1 MSKMAVLASIA
12 IAAFVANADIYMAG
26 DSTMCNYNPAK
37 QYPQQGWG
45 QALAL
50 YMKDSSKLHNWAVGG
65 RSAKSFKAEGRWQKI
80 VDSLK
85 PGDWVVVAFGHN
97 DANKAKKERYSSPD
111 DYKAIMRSF
120 VEDVR
125 AKGASPVLA
134 TSIPHSGGFSE
145 KDGVMSVR
153 GSAAGIGPY
162 VAKTRELAAEM
173 DVPLLDLNRFA
184 VEQLPKLGLE
194 KANALYMRIKPGEYK
209 RLPEGLK
216 DGCHTRDT
224 GAYFYSSAAVQ
235 MAREQKLKICELF
248 KPQDEVAFEPYPWG
262 GPGGN
267 AKPLKDDFS
276 EEEIPYAGAAGV
288 GMRETI
294 QSRID
299 AASAAGGGV
308 VSVPRG
314 EHFSKG
320 PIRLRSNVELHL
332 AEGAKIVFSD
342 DPKDYLPVVPTSWE
356 GVECLNYSPLVYAYG
371 CTNVAITGKGTIA
384 PKMDFWRTW
393 FGHKGRGLRAA
404 TRKLYDWC
412 SFNAPIEERDLTKLP
427 ESNVRPHLIQFNRC
441 ANVRLE
447 DFKIRQSPFW
457 TIHLYLCDG
466 VVARGLDVY
475 AHGSNNDGIDIEMT
489 KNVLVE
495 NCRFDQGDDAVVI
508 KSGRNQDAWRLAC
521 PSENIEVRNCTV
533 VNGHVLL
540 GIGSEMSGGVRNV
553 YMHDC
558 VLESEALRLFYVK
571 TNERRGGFVEN
582 IRMENVS
589 AKKVRW
595 GVMAVETDVL
605 YQWKDF
611 LTHEVRVTPIR
622 NLSMKNV
629 VVDEAERLVDI
640 RGDKRLPV
648 DGVTLENV
656 RVAKA
661 LKPDR
666 IENAVNVR
674 VNER

>member
-153 GSAAGIGPY
+153 GGAAGIGPY

-173 DVPLLDLNRFA
+173 DVPLLDLNKFA
-184 VEQLPKLGLE
+184 AEQLPKLGLE

-314 EHFSKG
+314 EHSIDG
-320 PIRLRSNVELHL
+320 PIRLKSGVELHL
-332 AEGAKIVFSD
+332 EDGATLVFAD
-342 DPKDYLPVVPTSWE
+342 DPALYLPAVMSSWE

-371 CTNVAITGKGTIA
+371 ATNVAITGKGTIA

-412 SFNAPIEERDLTKLP
+412 SFNAPLAERDLTKLP

-447 DFKIRQSPFW
+447 DFKIRESPFW

-558 VLESEALRLFYVK
+558 VLESEARRLFYVK
-571 TNERRGGFVEN
+571 VNERRGGFVEN
-582 IRMENVS
+582 IRMENVK

-595 GVMAVETDVL
+595 GVMAVKTDVL

-611 LTHEVRVTPIR
+611 PTHEVRVTPIR

-629 VVDEAERLVDI
+629 AVDEAERLVDI
-640 RGDKRLPV
+640 IGDKRLPV

>member
-97 DANKAKKERYSSPD
+97 DANKAKKDRYSSPD
-111 DYKAIMRSF
+111 DYKALMRSF
-120 VEDVR
+120 VEDAR

-173 DVPLLDLNRFA
+173 DVPLLDLNKFA
-184 VEQLPKLGLE
+184 AEQLPKLGLE

-224 GAYFYSSAAVQ
+224 GAYFYASAAVQ

-262 GPGGN
+262 GPGGD

-314 EHFSKG
+314 EHSIDG
-320 PIRLRSNVELHL
+320 PIRLKSGVELHL
-332 AEGAKIVFSD
+332 EDGATLVFAD
-342 DPKDYLPVVPTSWE
+342 DPALYLPAVPTSWE

-371 CTNVAITGKGTIA
+371 ATNVAITGKGTFA
-384 PKMDFWRTW
+384 PKMDFWRKW
-393 FGHKGRGLRAA
+393 FGRGKGHMEA
-404 TRKLYDWC
+404 TRRLYDWC
-412 SFNAPIEERDLTKLP
+412 SFNAPMNERDLTKIP

-441 ANVRLE
+441 GNVRLE
-447 DFKIRQSPFW
+447 GFRIRESPFW
-457 TIHLYLCDG
+457 TIHLFLCDG
-466 VVARGLDVY
+466 AVVRGLEILQ
-475 AHGSNNDGIDIEMT
+475 AIM
-489 KNVLVE
+489 
-495 NCRFDQGDDAVVI
+495 F
-508 KSGRNQDAWRLAC
+508 SGK
-521 PSENIEVRNCTV
+521 
-533 VNGHVLL
+533 
-540 GIGSEMSGGVRNV
+540 M
-553 YMHDC
+553 
-558 VLESEALRLFYVK
+558 
-571 TNERRGGFVEN
+571 
-582 IRMENVS
+582 
-589 AKKVRW
+589 
-595 GVMAVETDVL
+595 
-605 YQWKDF
+605 
-611 LTHEVRVTPIR
+611 
-622 NLSMKNV
+622 
-629 VVDEAERLVDI
+629 
-640 RGDKRLPV
+640 
-648 DGVTLENV
+648 
-656 RVAKA
+656 
-661 LKPDR
+661 
-666 IENAVNVR
+666 
-674 VNER
+674 

>member
-153 GSAAGIGPY
+153 GGAAGIGPY

-173 DVPLLDLNRFA
+173 DVPLLDLNKFA
-184 VEQLPKLGLE
+184 AEQLPKLGLE

-209 RLPEGLK
+209 RLPNGMK

-276 EEEIPYAGAAGV
+276 EEEIPYAGAAGD

-371 CTNVAITGKGTIA
+371 CTNVAITGKGTFA

-412 SFNAPIEERDLTKLP
+412 SFNAPLAERDLTKLP

-447 DFKIRQSPFW
+447 DFKIRESPFW

-495 NCRFDQGDDAVVI
+495 NCRFDQGDDAIVI
-508 KSGRNQDAWRLAC
+508 KSGRNRDAWRLAT

-558 VLESEALRLFYVK
+558 ILESEALRLFYVK
-571 TNERRGGFVEN
+571 VNERRGGFVEN
-582 IRMENVS
+582 IRMENVK

-611 LTHEVRVTPIR
+611 PTHEVRVTPIR

-629 VVDEAERLVDI
+629 AVDEAERLVDI

-674 VNER
+674 VNE